1 MPFEDDIVALT
12 HLLLHQA
19 ATPMTNNIRILVH
32 AVVLLYH
39 PFAFRVRALIYIDRH
54 YNA

>member
-1 MPFEDDIVALT
+1 MPLEDYVVALT
-12 HLLLHQA
+12 HLLLHQS
-19 ATPMTNNIRILVH
+19 ATPMTNNVRVFVH
-32 AVVLLYH
+32 TVMLLYH

>member
-1 MPFEDDIVALT
+1 MPLEDYVVALT
-12 HLLLHQA
+12 HLLLHQS
-19 ATPMTNNIRILVH
+19 ATPMTNNVRILVH

-39 PFAFRVRALIYIDRH
+39 TFAFGVRALIYIDRH